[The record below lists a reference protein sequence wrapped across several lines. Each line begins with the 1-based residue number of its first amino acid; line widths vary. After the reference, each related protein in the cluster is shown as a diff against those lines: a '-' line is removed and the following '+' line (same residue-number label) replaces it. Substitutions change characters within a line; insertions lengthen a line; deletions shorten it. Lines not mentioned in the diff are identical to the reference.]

1 MSGNFVHLPLEVVR
15 EYVKERLNVE
25 PVNVG
30 VCTIRNNTISIFNDR
45 LLATEQNPFYALV
58 PKDYK
63 KDENIGKY
71 VYDIGYFNIYKI
83 DKEYINF
90 LDIDVKFL
98 PESHTYIKVSD
109 KQIVYSTGKGV
120 VEAVSE
126 YDREL
131 NARETVCVMLRVPK
145 SGTAWIDTLIKEAI
159 NN

>member
-63 KDENIGKY
+63 KDEKY
-71 VYDIGYFNIYKI
+71 
-83 DKEYINF
+83 
-90 LDIDVKFL
+90 
-98 PESHTYIKVSD
+98 
-109 KQIVYSTGKGV
+109 
-120 VEAVSE
+120 
-126 YDREL
+126 
-131 NARETVCVMLRVPK
+131 
-145 SGTAWIDTLIKEAI
+145 W
-159 NN
+159 